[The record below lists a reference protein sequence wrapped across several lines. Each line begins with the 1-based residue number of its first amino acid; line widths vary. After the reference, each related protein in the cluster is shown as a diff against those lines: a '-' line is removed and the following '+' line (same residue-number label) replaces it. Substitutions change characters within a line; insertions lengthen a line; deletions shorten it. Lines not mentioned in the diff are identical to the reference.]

1 MYVTIFT
8 RHCRYWYNYFQNFVK
23 YEACLLGIYGK
34 QFDSDEERRIRDEQ
48 ERIQSIRDELK
59 DKTMRINELE
69 VSGFIFSTACTQ
81 NKRD

>member
-1 MYVTIFT
+1 MK
-8 RHCRYWYNYFQNFVK
+8 HAYWGFKHF
-23 YEACLLGIYGK
+23 A
-34 QFDSDEERRIRDEQ
+34 SDEERRIRDEQ

-69 VSGFIFSTACTQ
+69 VSGFIFSTTCTW

>member
-1 MYVTIFT
+1 MK
-8 RHCRYWYNYFQNFVK
+8 HAYWGF
-23 YEACLLGIYGK
+23 K

-69 VSGFIFSTACTQ
+69 VSGFIFSTACT
-81 NKRD
+81 